1 MTMPSKNIDL
11 ILTEIETL
19 KANQEYQKAK
29 IVARSALVKYT
40 DDYRLYEELADI
52 SLFEENLDEA
62 ETMIEAAEKLHP
74 ESGTGI
80 YLRGYIAVA
89 RGDHKTAIETLTKA
103 NTLFPNNPE
112 ILRNLGWAFVLSGST
127 KEGNILID
135 NTPKGI
141 ALLRRASH
149 IAPEDALI
157 TNDLAIALIA
167 SWEHQEWEKLLA
179 TIDGDLSRVQGL
191 TSWENL

>member
-1 MTMPSKNIDL
+1 MPSKNIDL

-29 IVARSALVKYT
+29 IVARSALVKHT

-112 ILRNLGWAFVLSGST
+112 ILRNLGWAYVLSGST
-127 KEGNILID
+127 
-135 NTPKGI
+135 PKGI
-141 ALLRRASH
+141 AFLRRASH
-149 IAPEDALI
+149 IAPEDTLI

-167 SWEHQEWEKLLA
+167 SWEHQEGEKLLA
-179 TIDGDLSRVQGL
+179 TIDGDLSRVQGR